1 MKKIFSLFLAA
12 CCLSTFCVGNLQA
25 AGKQNYLPALKKWQ
39 LQAREYLD
47 PATAQGN
54 YLRQLLILT
63 AAGAALQAG
72 LKATSA
78 QAAKAVAGI
87 YQHSAPLKPNRFAPS
102 LPKAR
107 YHMFAKKQELTG
119 DLFAQPSG
127 KDLSWLDEPQKPVSP
142 RPQPEAS
149 LFGNTTKEIRPN
161 TYLSKQIFKNYWP
174 RLERLPLSE
183 QQGLMQALDEAVARK
198 KTGGRQMALRF
209 LEQKAAQSSTTSLYF
224 VIAKRMIIFS
234 GILLASNAY
243 LNAMSSNNKM
253 LQRLANNPLLFIDA
267 DEKDLAALAQ
277 NPQAVD
283 LCAQITRSISLM
295 AQSRFEPQELTL

>member
-1 MKKIFSLFLAA
+1 MNKLFSLFISV
-12 CCLSTFCVGNLQA
+12 CCLIAFSSPDLKA
-25 AGKQNYLPALKKWQ
+25 ANNKTSLPALKQ
-39 LQAREYLD
+39 LQQQAREYLN
-47 PATAQGN
+47 PSSAQGK

-72 LKATSA
+72 LQATSA

-87 YQHSAPLKPNRFAPS
+87 QQSTGKLKPKSFSPS

-119 DLFAQPSG
+119 DLFAQPAG

-142 RPQPEAS
+142 RPQTEPS

-161 TYLSKQIFKNYWP
+161 TYLSKQIFKNYAP

-183 QQGLMQALDEAVARK
+183 QQGLMQALDEAVMRK
-198 KTGGRQMALRF
+198 KNGGRQMALHF

-224 VIAKRMIIFS
+224 VIAKRMIVFG
-234 GILLASNAY
+234 GILLATDAYFDAMYSND
-243 LNAMSSNNKM
+243 KM
-253 LQRLANNPLLFIDA
+253 LHRLANNPLLFVNA
-267 DEKDLAALAQ
+267 DEKDLAALAT

-283 LCAQITRSISLM
+283 LCAQITHALALM
-295 AQSRFEPQELTL
+295 AESHFDEQELAF